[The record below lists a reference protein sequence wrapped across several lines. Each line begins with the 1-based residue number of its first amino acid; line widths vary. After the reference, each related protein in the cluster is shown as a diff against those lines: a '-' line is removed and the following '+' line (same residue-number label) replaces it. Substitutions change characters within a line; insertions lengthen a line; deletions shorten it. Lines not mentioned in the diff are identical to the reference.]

1 VCIRCAGDFGPKVQ
15 PLHDG
20 LAVGTVHSVNMQ
32 THFSLDHG
40 TAESMVKKAGA
51 GVSDLL
57 VVALETPSPHV
68 PQVVLRDVGQP

>member
-1 VCIRCAGDFGPKVQ
+1 MVCLLAGTSIPPPCPEQGGK
-15 PLHDG
+15 LLG
-20 LAVGTVHSVNMQ
+20 LLLAGSTGQHM
-32 THFSLDHG
+32 
-40 TAESMVKKAGA
+40 AGA

>member
-1 VCIRCAGDFGPKVQ
+1 MAMIRD
-15 PLHDG
+15 
-20 LAVGTVHSVNMQ
+20 HSVPVR
-32 THFSLDHG
+32 SPCADG
-40 TAESMVKKAGA
+40 WAERHSPCCAQKALAKGLMGQEQQGA